1 MDFSLSDDVR
11 MIRDTVRR
19 FVKEELIPL
28 EPLVIR
34 REAERG
40 MGDAP
45 LLSPDVEQRLKDR
58 SREMGL
64 WGIDVP
70 EEFGG
75 QGLGALIKCVVMEE
89 LRYSI
94 VPFTLPPDSPNL
106 YFLQESCR
114 GSQIDRYLLPYSRGE
129 TKSCLAL
136 SEAIAGSDAAGIKT
150 RAERRDDKWIING
163 EKMWIS
169 NARSAD
175 FMIVI
180 AVTDAKKGA
189 RGGMTAFLVDKG
201 TKGVSV
207 PTDFAMIGGPFHPY
221 AVFFDNVVLDDEH
234 VLGEVGHAFAPLQNR
249 LGVRRMEVGSW
260 CIGHAARCIDMMIE
274 QANAR
279 STFGVKLADRQAIQW
294 WIADSFQELEMVRLL
309 TYRLAWQLDQE
320 QKDHKDEKRTELR
333 RGASIVKV
341 QASEMVT
348 RVIDRAIQLFGGMG
362 LSKELPL
369 EYMSRVVRVLRIV
382 EGASEIHRFTIAR
395 DLIRNGRPT

>member
-1 MDFSLSDDVR
+1 MDFSLPEDVR

-19 FVKEELIPL
+19 FTKDELIPL

-34 REAERG
+34 CEAERG

-45 LLSPDVEQRLKDR
+45 LLPSDVEDRLKQR
-58 SREMGL
+58 SRDIGL

-70 EEFGG
+70 EEFDG
-75 QGLGALIKCVVMEE
+75 QGLGALVKCIVMEE

-106 YFLQESCR
+106 YFLKESCR
-114 GSQIDRYLLPYSRGE
+114 GSQIERYLLPYSRGE
-129 TKSCLAL
+129 KKSCLAL
-136 SEAIAGSDAAGIKT
+136 SEAAAGSDAAGIKT
-150 RAERRDDKWIING
+150 RAERRDGKWVLNG

-180 AVTDAKKGA
+180 AVTDPAKGT

-201 TKGVSV
+201 TAGVSV
-207 PTDFAMIGGPFHPY
+207 PADFAMIGGPFHPY
-221 AVFFDNVVLDDEH
+221 AVFFDNVVLDDDR
-234 VLGEVGHAFAPLQNR
+234 VLGDVGHAFAPLQNR
-249 LGVRRMEVGSW
+249 LGIRRMEIAGW
-260 CIGHAARCIDMMIE
+260 CIGYASRCIDMMIE
-274 QANAR
+274 QAKAR
-279 STFGVKLADRQAIQW
+279 TTFGVKLADRQTIQW
-294 WIADSFQELEMVRLL
+294 WIADSYQELEMVKLL

-320 QKDHKDEKRTELR
+320 QEDEKRTELR
-333 RGASIVKV
+333 RGAATLKV
-341 QASEMVT
+341 QATEMVT
-348 RVIDRAIQLFGGMG
+348 RVVDRAIQLFGGMG

-395 DLIRNGRPT
+395 DLLRNGRPT